1 MSKKRKRNVL
11 IKFYVYPEEKILI
24 EKKMELS
31 KYPSISSYLRQAG
44 CYNKVVIHNY
54 DFGDFKVMS
63 KELFKIGV
71 SINQIAARVNSTGN
85 IYKEDID
92 FLKNCVEK
100 IYQRQ
105 RNIISRL
112 P

>member
-1 MSKKRKRNVL
+1 M
-11 IKFYVYPEEKILI
+11 
-24 EKKMELS
+24 
-31 KYPSISSYLRQAG
+31 
-44 CYNKVVIHNY
+44 VIHNY
-54 DFGDFKVMS
+54 DFGDFKAMN
-63 KELFKIGV
+63 KELYKIGV

-92 FLKNCVEK
+92 FLKNSVEK

>member
-1 MSKKRKRNVL
+1 
-11 IKFYVYPEEKILI
+11 
-24 EKKMELS
+24 
-31 KYPSISSYLRQAG
+31 
-44 CYNKVVIHNY
+44 
-54 DFGDFKVMS
+54 MS